1 MMSTNTILNIATGI
15 VSLALI
21 YLMIFEEVKDN
32 KWFWGLLSA
41 FFLLVA
47 FRARRKRMENSGR

>member
-1 MMSTNTILNIATGI
+1 MNTNTILNIATGG

-21 YLMIFEEVKDN
+21 YLMVFGEMKDN

-41 FFLLVA
+41 FFILVA
-47 FRARRKRMENSGR
+47 IRARSKRLEDKR